1 MVDLLIRGVDVIHTA
16 PGVVGVDKNHDI
28 AITGN
33 RIETIRPNGQID
45 VGRAREVI
53 EAAGMIAMPGLVN
66 AHCHNAM
73 VLFRGAGEDV
83 RIDKWFNDVIWPLES
98 NLTAEDVYWG
108 AQLGLAE
115 MIEAGVTTAA
125 DHYFF
130 MDEVA
135 NAVEQA
141 GTRAHLSW
149 AMFSLGVDE
158 PLKKLEEAAHFIR
171 KWQGAAN
178 GRITTWLGPH
188 APYTCDD
195 GFLWATLAEAK

>member
-16 PGVVGVDKNHDI
+16 PETVGVDANHDI

-33 RIETIRPNGQID
+33 RIERIAPNGQID
-45 VGRAREVI
+45 IERAREVMD
-53 EAAGMIAMPGLVN
+53 AVGMIAMPGFVN

-83 RIDKWFNDVIWPLES
+83 SIDKWFNDVIWPLES

-125 DHYFF
+125 DHYFY

-135 NAVEQA
+135 SAIEQA

-149 AMFSLGVDE
+149 AMFSVGVED
-158 PLKKLEEAAHFIR
+158 PLKKLDETA
-171 KWQGAAN
+171 
-178 GRITTWLGPH
+178 
-188 APYTCDD
+188 
-195 GFLWATLAEAK
+195 